1 MNPTVNPSPEPMQS
15 ENIALIEL
23 GGSHDECLY
32 SQVIFLKQYGYRV
45 HVLLF
50 TDHLERMEKWPEV
63 DCWKTWSAPAG
74 FPGEW
79 RLVFRVLR
87 YLRRNRIRRAV
98 INTAEGNIIRKL
110 AIATGRQVEYTGLI
124 HLARKLWTSRSQR
137 IISRKIKKYL
147 VLADFI
153 VANIEKAD
161 PSLAIECFYPV
172 VFPSAAAPAPGRITD
187 LSARTRPESQEI
199 NGTGAP
205 EMHGTDAPEISGKD
219 FLVCIPGAVDYARRD
234 YRSLLDE
241 LTSEGIPGKM
251 RFMLLGRT
259 TGPDG
264 RDLLHKIHSEG
275 IEGHFITFGDFLDPK
290 RFYAYLSRSDLILPL
305 ITPGSGDYGD
315 YLKYKVTGT
324 YNLAWG
330 FRIPMLMHESFEG
343 YRIFRE
349 TSAFYRSG
357 ELIRTLK
364 ELAGRKGELEG
375 LRTTISL
382 LADFDP
388 DAQAEKYVSFIRR

>member
-1 MNPTVNPSPEPMQS
+1 MNPTVNPSPEPM
-15 ENIALIEL
+15 EPEHIALIEL

-32 SQVIFLKQYGYRV
+32 SQVIFLKKYGYVV

-50 TDHLERMEKWPEV
+50 ADHLDRMEKWPEV
-63 DCWKTWSAPAG
+63 DCWKTWSPPGG
-74 FPGEW
+74 FPGQW

-87 YLRRNRIRRAV
+87 YLHRNRIRRAV

-110 AIATGRQVEYTGLI
+110 AIATGRHVEYTGLI

-153 VANIEKAD
+153 AQHLEKAD
-161 PSLAIECFYPV
+161 PSLSIEYFYPV
-172 VFPSAAAPAPGRITD
+172 VFPSPASPAPGRIPDPST
-187 LSARTRPESQEI
+187 RTRPESQEI
-199 NGTGAP
+199 NGIGAQELHGTGAP
-205 EMHGTDAPEISGKD
+205 EFSGKD

-241 LTSEGIPGKM
+241 LSSEGIPDNM

-264 RDLLHKIHSEG
+264 LDLLQRIRRAG
-275 IEGHFITFGDFLDPK
+275 IEGHFITFGDFLDPG
-290 RFYAYLSRSDLILPL
+290 RFYSYFSRSDLILPL

-330 FRIPMLMHESFEG
+330 FKIPMLMHESFEG

-349 TSAFYRSG
+349 TSVFYRSG

-364 ELAGRKGELEG
+364 ELAVLRSEMKG
-375 LRTTISL
+375 LRSRISVL
-382 LADFDP
+382 EDFDP
-388 DAQAEKYVSFIRR
+388 EIQAEKFVNFIRR